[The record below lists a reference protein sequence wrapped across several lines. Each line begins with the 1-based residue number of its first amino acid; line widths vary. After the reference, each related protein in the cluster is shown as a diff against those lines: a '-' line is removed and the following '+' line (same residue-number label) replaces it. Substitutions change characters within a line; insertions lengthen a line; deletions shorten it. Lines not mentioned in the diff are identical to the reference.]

1 MLKNYFEESK
11 YEHIKNMEDL
21 VMKATVIVTDLF
33 KNDIDKGGNSY
44 LLHLLYVYSGV
55 KSKEEKT
62 IAMLHDILE
71 EKEVSSEDLIEVGF
85 SKNIV
90 NDVLIL
96 TKDKSISYEE
106 YIDNI
111 IKNGSIESIR
121 VKLADLDNNM
131 DISRIKNP
139 TEVDYDRIN
148 NKYIPAYEKLKKRL
162 EEMEKW

>member
-162 EEMEKW
+162 EEMEK

>member
-1 MLKNYFEESK
+1 MLKKYFEESK

-96 TKDKSISYEE
+96 TKDKNISYEE

-131 DISRIKNP
+131 DLSRIKNP

-162 EEMEKW
+162 EEMEK

>member
-121 VKLADLDNNM
+121 VKLADLENNM
-131 DISRIKNP
+131 DLSRIKNP

-162 EEMEKW
+162 EEMEK

>member
-62 IAMLHDILE
+62 IAMLYEILE

-85 SKNIV
+85 SENIV

-111 IKNGSIESIR
+111 IENGSIESIR

-131 DISRIKNP
+131 DITRIKNP
-139 TEVDYDRIN
+139 TEKDYDRIN

-162 EEMEKW
+162 EEMEK

>member
-96 TKDKSISYEE
+96 TKDISISYEE

-111 IKNGSIESIR
+111 IENGSIESIR

-131 DISRIKNP
+131 DITRIKNP
-139 TEVDYDRIN
+139 TEKDYDRIN
-148 NKYIPAYEKLKKRL
+148 NKYIPANKKLKKRL
-162 EEMEKW
+162 EEMEK

>member
-21 VMKATVIVTDLF
+21 VMKATAIVTDLF

-96 TKDKSISYEE
+96 TKDKNISYEE

-131 DISRIKNP
+131 DLSRIKNP

-162 EEMEKW
+162 EEMEK

>member
-1 MLKNYFEESK
+1 MSKNYFEESK

-55 KSKEEKT
+55 KSIEEKT

-162 EEMEKW
+162 EEMEK

>member
-131 DISRIKNP
+131 DLSRIKNP

-162 EEMEKW
+162 EEMEK

>member
-44 LLHLLYVYSGV
+44 LLHLLYVYSEV

-85 SKNIV
+85 SENIV

-131 DISRIKNP
+131 DITRIKNP
-139 TEVDYDRIN
+139 TEKDYDRIN
-148 NKYIPAYEKLKKRL
+148 NKYIPAYKKLKKRL
-162 EEMEKW
+162 EEMEK